1 MTEVLAQG
9 QLGMLAVRAA
19 SGALVLILITALSNP
34 FRRDFRIATSP
45 FQHVLARMEGA
56 AGQQ

>member
-1 MTEVLAQG
+1 
-9 QLGMLAVRAA
+9 MLAVRAA